1 MKRYYAE
8 DNASSMVIITD
19 GVKCVAI
26 DVIDKEE
33 AMNMDFSGIENHETI
48 EEVACHVSINAVDFV
63 VEEFEVMEEI

>member
-26 DVIDKEE
+26 DVADRDE
-33 AMNMDFSGIENHETI
+33 AINMDFSGIENHETI

-63 VEEFEVMEEI
+63 VEEFEGLDEV